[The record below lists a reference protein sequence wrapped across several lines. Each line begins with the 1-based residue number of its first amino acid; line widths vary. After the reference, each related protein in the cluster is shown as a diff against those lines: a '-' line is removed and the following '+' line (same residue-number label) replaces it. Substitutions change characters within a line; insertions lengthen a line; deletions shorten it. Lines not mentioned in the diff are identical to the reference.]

1 MNCGSWINL
10 RTYFCAACH
19 QRCLKQFNQ
28 EAVVYIE
35 NVPVRSLL
43 RWPPGESDV
52 LSSLVLQLKDEP
64 QASWNIWAEEFLLK
78 WGCAGANKTTQII
91 TSESSS
97 GKRHAQNWGD
107 ALAQI
112 TRHPHDCPLKPQE
125 KNAGKAWA
133 VSKKQRELSRLER
146 AQRSFDLSVD
156 FSTSVDTRI
165 IFADDVVTTG
175 QTALAAYDALKEP
188 SDFEVWCLIYRE
200 L

>member
-1 MNCGSWINL
+1 MNCGSWIHL
-10 RTYFCAACH
+10 RTYFCEACH
-19 QRCLKQFNQ
+19 QQCLKQFNQ
-28 EAVVYIE
+28 ETVVYVG
-35 NVPVRSLL
+35 NVRVRSLL

-52 LSSLVLQLKDEP
+52 LSSLVLRLKDEP

-78 WGCAGANKTTQII
+78 WGGLNVREASQLI

-97 GKRHAQNWGD
+97 GKKHAQNWGD

-112 TRHPHDCPLKPQE
+112 THYPHACPLKPQV
-125 KNAGKAWA
+125 KSAGKPWA

-200 L
+200 V

>member
-1 MNCGSWINL
+1 MNCGSWLNL
-10 RTYFCAACH
+10 RTYFCEACH

-28 EAVVYIE
+28 ESIVYIE

-64 QASWNIWAEEFLLK
+64 QSSWNIWAEAFWLK
-78 WGCAGANKTTQII
+78 WGSNGASKTTQVI

-97 GKRHAQNWGD
+97 GKTHAQNWGN
-107 ALAQI
+107 ALAQLL
-112 TRHPHDCPLKPQE
+112 RYPHACPLKP
-125 KNAGKAWA
+125 KVNSKTKSWG

-146 AQRSFDLSVD
+146 AQRCFDLSVD
-156 FSTSVDTRI
+156 FSTSADTRI

-175 QTALAAYDALKEP
+175 QTALAAYEALKEP